1 VISSAWCAARTFVYY
16 IFPGFADVVNLWWF
30 DSPMVVFELVLS
42 GWLVFKG
49 LRPSPAGAVTPAP
62 L

>member
-1 VISSAWCAARTFVYY
+1 VYY

-30 DSPMVVFELVLS
+30 DSPMVVFELALS

-49 LRPSPAGAVTPAP
+49 LRSSPAGAVTPAP